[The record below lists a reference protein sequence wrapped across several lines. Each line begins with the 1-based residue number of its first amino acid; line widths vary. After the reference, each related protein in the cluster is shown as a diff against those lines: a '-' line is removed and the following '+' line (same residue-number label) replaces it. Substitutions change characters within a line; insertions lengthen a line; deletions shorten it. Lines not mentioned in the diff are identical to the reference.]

1 MLWFYDLLLIGHFL
15 GLAMGFAAGFGN
27 MVMMG
32 LIAKA
37 KAADAVVLS
46 RFPPAIAR
54 VSNIGLVLLWIT
66 GVILVLIRWNGL
78 AFLSAMFWI
87 KMVAVVALTGLA
99 IVMHR
104 LMGRARKGDIRAAR
118 QMPLLGRLAGV
129 SALMALIFAV
139 LAFH

>member
-78 AFLSAMFWI
+78 ASLSVMFWI

>member
-46 RFPPAIAR
+46 RFPPAIVR

-78 AFLSAMFWI
+78 ASLSVMFWI

>member
-1 MLWFYDLLLIGHFL
+1 MLWLNDLVLILHFL

-32 LIAKA
+32 LIARA

-46 RFPPAIAR
+46 RFPPAIAK
-54 VSNIGLVLLWIT
+54 VSNVGLALLWLT
-66 GVILVLIRWNGL
+66 GVILVSLRWNGL
-78 AFLSAMFWI
+78 ASISMLFWVKI
-87 KMVAVVALTGLA
+87 VAVVALTGIA

-118 QMPLLGRLAGV
+118 QLPALGRLAGL

>member
-1 MLWFYDLLLIGHFL
+1 MLWLYDLLLIGHFL

-78 AFLSAMFWI
+78 ASLSVMFWI